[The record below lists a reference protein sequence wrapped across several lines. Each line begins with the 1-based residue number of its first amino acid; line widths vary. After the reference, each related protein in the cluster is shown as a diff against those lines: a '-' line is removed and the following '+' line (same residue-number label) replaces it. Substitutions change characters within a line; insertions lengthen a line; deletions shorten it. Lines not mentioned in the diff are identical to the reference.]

1 MVFVAKLW
9 NLDGKVTKL
18 FGFLFI
24 FLLLCNKIT
33 NKNLKM
39 KKIIV
44 LVALAA
50 TLTASAQIA
59 TRVETFPIS
68 SVRLGDSQ
76 FLKNQQLDI
85 SYLLG
90 LDADRLLA
98 PYLKGAGLTPKAENY
113 TNWENTGLDGH
124 IGGHYVSALS
134 YMLAATGN
142 KEIGT
147 RLDYVL
153 SELKRCQ
160 DAAGN
165 GYLGGVPDP
174 KKIWGEIAEGNIRA
188 NSFGLNDR
196 WVPLYNIHKIY
207 AGLRDAY
214 LIAGWTGAKTMLVK
228 LTDWMISEVSTLT
241 DDQIQQM
248 LISEQGGLNETFA
261 DVYAITGD
269 KKYLKLAHQ
278 FSDQKMLQPLLKSED
293 NLTGKHANTQIP
305 KVIGYKRIADLEGLQ
320 DWDGA
325 AKFFWDVVIGQRS
338 VSIGGNSMREHFNPT
353 NDFSGLLDSEQG
365 PESCNT
371 YNMLRLTKMLYQTS
385 ADKNYMDYYER
396 ALYNHILSILNPVQ
410 GGFVYFTPMR
420 SGHYRVYSQPQ
431 TSMWCCVGTGLENPA
446 RYGEMIYAHEGSDLL
461 VNLFIPS
468 TLTWGDLTVVQENRF
483 PQEPSTTLTLKMK
496 KAKTFSLKIRQPE
509 WTERMTVAVNGSPVA
524 FTANDGFAVVNRKWQ
539 DGDVVRISLPM
550 RLTAMTTPD
559 GKPQYS
565 FLYGPIV
572 LAAKT
577 GTDRQDGLF
586 ADDSR
591 GGHIANGPKI
601 PATQMPAIIGEASD
615 ILQHLTPVEGKPL
628 TFKLTGVTLP
638 QFEGMTLQP
647 FYQLYE
653 CRYQIYFPLFS
664 QQEWSAKQQEMAAAE
679 KARMEQEA
687 QTVDKVY
694 CGEQQS
700 ESDHFFSGDG
710 SVNGSDDGIHWR
722 RTRTAISYKMK
733 ADGAKTL
740 ILKGL
745 ADRERIV
752 LVSIDGKAVG
762 TAALNRQGIAAV
774 TLPDD
779 VKGTVTL
786 TLAAEQG
793 RQTPRLSEVR
803 LTRLIP
809 KDYGLNE

>member
-9 NLDGKVTKL
+9 NLDGKITKL

-59 TRVETFPIS
+59 TRIETFPIS

-98 PYLKGAGLTPKAENY
+98 PYLKGAGLPPKAENY

-153 SELKRCQ
+153 SELKRCL

-214 LIAGWTGAKTMLVK
+214 LIAGRTAAKTMLVK

-241 DDQIQQM
+241 DEQIQQM

-269 KKYLKLAHQ
+269 KKYLTLAHQ
-278 FSDQKMLQPLLKSED
+278 FSDKRMLEPLLKAED

-320 DWDGA
+320 DWDRA

-509 WTERMTVAVNGSPVA
+509 WTERMVASVNGSPVSSE
-524 FTANDGFAVVNRKWQ
+524 TEGGYMVLNRKWQ
-539 DGDVVRISLPM
+539 DGDIVRISLPM

-601 PATQMPAIIGEASD
+601 PATQMPAIIGDAND
-615 ILQHLTPVEGKPL
+615 ILTHLTPVEGRPL

-664 QQEWSAKQQEMAAAE
+664 QQEWTAKQQEMAAAE

-745 ADRERIV
+745 ADRERTV

-803 LTRLIP
+803 LTRLTP